1 MENKSISTIH
11 QLDSKLLIRKL
22 QVSKPT
28 NEYENL
34 VSIFLNIWNLE
45 LEDNEA
51 SIKKVN
57 YSK

>member
-1 MENKSISTIH
+1 MENKSLLTTH

-22 QVSKPT
+22 QLSKPT

-34 VSIFLNIWNLE
+34 VSIFLNLWNLE
-45 LEDNEA
+45 LEDNEGA
-51 SIKKVN
+51 FKKVN

>member
-1 MENKSISTIH
+1 MENKSILTTH

-22 QVSKPT
+22 QVSKPN

-45 LEDNEA
+45 LEDNEGA
-51 SIKKVN
+51 IKKVN